1 MIGEENITIQK
12 ILLAS
17 SSPRRAELLERMGI
31 VFDILTPDADENF
44 DVAQRPEEVVRML
57 ASRKAHA
64 AKHIAPLDH
73 QPILAAD
80 TIVCIEGEILGK
92 PKTQG
97 DAKRMLYQ
105 LSGRWHDV
113 FTGVCMLRCD
123 GYEESMVSQT
133 HVHVVPIT
141 PIEVESYIASGEPM
155 DKAGAYA
162 IQGRGGS
169 FIDRIE
175 GSPSNVIGLPMAQ
188 TRSLIER
195 FLHLEKEA

>member
-1 MIGEENITIQK
+1 MIGEVNITAQH

-17 SSPRRAELLERMGI
+17 TSPRRVELLERMGI
-31 VFDILTPDADENF
+31 SFDILVPDADESF
-44 DVAQRPEEVVRML
+44 GLEQRPEDVVRML

-64 AKHIAPLDH
+64 AQQFAPSAH

-92 PKTQG
+92 PKTQA
-97 DAKRMLYQ
+97 DAKRMLRQ

-123 GYEESMVSQT
+123 GYEEGIVTRTQVHIVS
-133 HVHVVPIT
+133 IASAD
-141 PIEVESYIASGEPM
+141 IDSYVASGEPM

-162 IQGRGGS
+162 IQGIGGS
-169 FIDRIE
+169 FVDEIE

-195 FLHLEKEA
+195 FLQLENKA